1 MGMKRVANDRSKYT
15 PRSNVGQNSQL
26 RQDVK
31 VNVSARR
38 EFVATSD
45 GYFVWGCAK
54 KSET

>member
-15 PRSNVGQNSQL
+15 PRSKVGLKSEPVQKIEADIRA
-26 RQDVK
+26 RQK
-31 VNVSARR
+31 
-38 EFVATSD
+38 FVITPD